1 MKRWCVIVLSGWLV
15 TGLGVEVRG
24 QTVASELAQHA
35 GNATSLNT
43 PQAVEAAD
51 ARIQDIF
58 LSTDGT
64 QYAQGV
70 GLYLDL
76 LTQLDR
82 PLAPSEDAILR
93 KHVLALL
100 LVLPEAEREALALD
114 EDFAEADLQSLPE
127 GTGQRLAQWWR
138 QQDGFPATENN
149 ERLEEHLRR
158 VALAS
163 ERYGWKEDPRGFDDR
178 GAIYVRLGLPSR
190 STTLGNRSPE
200 MRMQPAHGRIP
211 NNEFWVYNHVAYDA
225 YYLFIQRGA
234 RSPYK
239 LSETSELLRHR
250 SLEYMEEVLGQLA
263 LHHTAFGAAY
273 DAVTL
278 HLTMPPRDAP
288 SAERFAWEVLADV
301 RAQDVEQEYA
311 RATDVPVSYSGTRGF
326 RETLDVPM
334 RWARFLEP
342 DGTTRT
348 ELYWTLD
355 GATLEPSSRLVRR
368 LEKQGQEP
376 SAQYLMSL
384 AITQYTAAFE
394 HRKKDRKHYLVPA
407 QDRVRFPTLTYVA
420 QGDTGLYHVGLQW
433 DQQWVLQEEE
443 RLEPGV
449 QLKVG
454 VQRLDSLQAL
464 HSGGRQLEL
473 SDLKPLAYQSGQA
486 VEAASPYP
494 YTHWQTGTDLALYF
508 EVYHLAYTASGETQ
522 YTVAYE
528 VTRQPR
534 RRGRLLARRSRDRI
548 TTTEARYIGQSRTA
562 QEYIVIAWDD
572 WEGDGDL
579 QVTVRVT
586 DETTSAQKS
595 RTLTFSAKP

>member
-1 MKRWCVIVLSGWLV
+1 MQRWCVIVLSGWLL

-24 QTVASELAQHA
+24 QPVAPELAQHA
-35 GNATSLNT
+35 ANATSLNT

-58 LSTDGT
+58 SSTDGA
-64 QYAQGV
+64 QYAQGAA
-70 GLYLDL
+70 LYLDL
-76 LTQLDR
+76 LMQLDR
-82 PLAPSEDAILR
+82 PLVASETAILR

-100 LVLPEAEREALALD
+100 LVLPEEKREALGLD
-114 EDFAEADLQSLPE
+114 EHLTEAALHNVPE
-127 GTGQRLAQWWR
+127 GTGRRLAQWWR
-138 QQDGFPATENN
+138 RQDVFPATENN

-163 ERYGWKEDPRGFDDR
+163 DRYGWKKDPRGFDDR
-178 GAIYVRLGLPSR
+178 GAVYVRLGLPSR
-190 STTLGNRSPE
+190 STVVGNRSPE

-225 YYLFIQRGA
+225 YYLFIQRSA
-234 RSPYK
+234 RSPYR

-250 SLEYMEEVLGQLA
+250 SLVYMEEVLAQLA

-278 HLTMPPRDAP
+278 HLTLPPRDAP
-288 SAERFAWEVLADV
+288 AAERFAWDVLADV

-342 DGTTRT
+342 EGTTRT

-368 LEKQGQEP
+368 LKKQGQEP
-376 SAQYLMSL
+376 STQYLVSF
-384 AITQYTAAFE
+384 AVTQYTAAFE
-394 HRKKDRKHYLVPA
+394 HRKQDRKHYLVPA
-407 QDRVRFPTLTYVA
+407 KDPARLPTLTYA
-420 QGDTGLYHVGLQW
+420 AEGDTGLYHVGLQW
-433 DQQWVLQEEE
+433 DQQWVLEDKE

-454 VQRLDSLQAL
+454 VQWLDSLRAL
-464 HSGGRQLEL
+464 HGEGRQLEL
-473 SDLKPLAYQSGQA
+473 SDLKPLAYQPGQA
-486 VEAASPYP
+486 VEAAAPYP
-494 YTHWQTGTDLALYF
+494 YAHWKAGTNLALYF
-508 EVYHLAYTASGETQ
+508 EIYHLAYTASGETE

-528 VTRQPR
+528 VTRQPK
-534 RRGRLLARRSRDRI
+534 RRGRLLGRRPAARL
-548 TTTEARYIGQSRTA
+548 TTTEARYTGQSRTT
-562 QEYIVIAWDD
+562 QQYIVIAWDD
-572 WEGDGDL
+572 WGGDGDL
-579 QVTVRVT
+579 QITVRVT
-586 DETTSAQKS
+586 DETTRAEKS
-595 RTLTFSAKP
+595 RTLTFTAEP